1 MARASG
7 LAPLSVGLVN
17 VCGFPM
23 FLLAWFHPKALIHDE
38 GKGHGFK
45 VVYKFLLYGISK
57 TYE

>member
-1 MARASG
+1 
-7 LAPLSVGLVN
+7 
-17 VCGFPM
+17 M